1 MSAQPKANAASTT
14 VRRRTVVRRAASSA
28 PTSEPVAI
36 VVTGISLLVGG
47 IGVMNIMLVT
57 VTERTREIGIRK
69 ALGARRS
76 TILAQFLAEATILS
90 LLGGAFGVI
99 VGVVGSRFQISGTTP
114 VLVPASILMAFSV
127 SAAIGLFFGSMPANR
142 AAQLLPVEALR
153 YQ

>member
-1 MSAQPKANAASTT
+1 MLLAA
-14 VRRRTVVRRAASSA
+14 VAA
-28 PTSEPVAI
+28 
-36 VVTGISLLVGG
+36 ISLLVGG